1 MRSRLI
7 RWVLPLVGVGVI
19 GVGAAM
25 AATTAV
31 HASKGTV
38 NIVKS
43 SKYGMVLVNASGR
56 TLYRYTPDK
65 KGKSTCSGQCAAYW
79 PALMAKGKVTAGT
92 GANAKLVGT
101 IKRGSGL
108 QVTYAGWPL
117 YTYVGDKKAGQMTGE
132 GVEKTWYVVTTTG
145 ALVKK
150 AVAGTN
156 TTTTAP
162 AATTTSG
169 GAAWG

>member
-1 MRSRLI
+1 
-7 RWVLPLVGVGVI
+7 VI

-25 AATTAV
+25 AATTA
-31 HASKGTV
+31 ATTSKGTV
-38 NIVKS
+38 DVVMS

-65 KGKSTCSGQCAAYW
+65 KGKSNCSGQCATYW
-79 PALMAKGKVTAGT
+79 PPLMAKGNATAGT

-132 GVEKTWYVVTTTG
+132 GSEKTWYVVSTAG

-156 TTTTAP
+156 STTTTTP
-162 AATTTSG
+162 TTTSSG
-169 GAAWG
+169 GSAWG

>member
-1 MRSRLI
+1 MRSRII

-31 HASKGTV
+31 HSSKGTV
-38 NIVKS
+38 NLVKS

-65 KGKSTCSGQCAAYW
+65 KGKSNCSGQCAAFW
-79 PALMAKGKVTAGT
+79 PPLMAKGKVTAGA
-92 GANAKLVGT
+92 GASASLVGT
-101 IKRGSGL
+101 IKRGAGL

-117 YTYVGDKKAGQMTGE
+117 YTFAGDKKAGQMTGE
-132 GVEKTWYVVTTTG
+132 GNEKTWYVVSPTG

-150 AVAGTN
+150 AVAGGN
-156 TTTTAP
+156 TTTTTP
-162 AATTTSG
+162 TTTSSG
-169 GAAWG
+169 GSAWG

>member
-1 MRSRLI
+1 MRNQLI

-25 AATTAV
+25 AATTTV

-38 NIVKS
+38 NLVKS
-43 SKYGMVLVNASGR
+43 SKYGMVLVGATGH

-65 KGKSTCSGQCAAYW
+65 KGKTNCTGQCSAYW
-79 PALMAKGKVTAGT
+79 PPLMAKGKVTAGA

-117 YTYVGDKKAGQMTGE
+117 YTYVGDKAAGQMTGE
-132 GVEKTWYVVTTTG
+132 GFMKTWYVVSATG

-162 AATTTSG
+162 ATTTSG
-169 GAAWG
+169 AAWG

>member
-38 NIVKS
+38 NLVKS
-43 SKYGMVLVNASGR
+43 SKYGSVLVDASGR

-65 KGKSTCSGQCAAYW
+65 KGKSNCSGKCATFW
-79 PALMAKGKVTAGT
+79 PPLMAKGKATAGA
-92 GANAKLVGT
+92 GASASLVGT
-101 IKRGSGL
+101 IKRGKGL

-117 YTYVGDKKAGQMTGE
+117 YTFVGDTKAGQMTGE
-132 GVEKTWYVVTTTG
+132 GNEKTWYVVSPTG

-156 TTTTAP
+156 TTTP
-162 AATTTSG
+162 GTTTSSG
-169 GAAWG
+169 GSAWG

>member
-1 MRSRLI
+1 MRNRLI

-25 AATTAV
+25 AATTA
-31 HASKGTV
+31 ATTSKGTV
-38 NIVKS
+38 DVVKS
-43 SKYGMVLVNASGR
+43 SKYGMVLVDASGR

-65 KGKSTCSGQCAAYW
+65 KNKSNCTGKCASFW
-79 PALMAKGKVTAGT
+79 PPLMAKGKATAGT
-92 GANAKLVGT
+92 GATAGLVGT

-117 YTYVGDKKAGQMTGE
+117 YTFVGDKKAGQMTGE
-132 GVEKTWYVVTTTG
+132 GNEKIWWVVSTTG

-156 TTTTAP
+156 ATTTTP
-162 AATTTSG
+162 PTTTSSG

>member
-7 RWVLPLVGVGVI
+7 RWALPLVGVGVL

-38 NIVKS
+38 NLVKT
-43 SKYGMVLVNASGR
+43 SKYGSVLVNASGR

-65 KGKSTCSGQCAAYW
+65 KGKSNCSGKCATYW
-79 PALMAKGKVTAGT
+79 PPLMAKGKVTAGA
-92 GANAKLVGT
+92 GASASLVGT
-101 IKRGSGL
+101 IKRGTGL

-117 YTYVGDKKAGQMTGE
+117 YTYVGDTKAGQMTGE
-132 GVEKTWYVVTTTG
+132 GTEKTWYVVSPAG

-156 TTTTAP
+156 TTTS
-162 AATTTSG
+162 ATTTSSG
-169 GAAWG
+169 GSALG

>member
-1 MRSRLI
+1 MRSRII
-7 RWVLPLVGVGVI
+7 RWALPLVGVGVI

-31 HASKGTV
+31 HSGKGTV
-38 NIVKS
+38 NLVS

-65 KGKSTCSGQCAAYW
+65 KGKSTCSGKCATYW
-79 PALMAKGKVTAGT
+79 PPFMAKGKVTAGA
-92 GANAKLVGT
+92 GASGSLVGT
-101 IKRGSGL
+101 IKRGKGL

-117 YTYVGDKKAGQMTGE
+117 YTYVGDTKAGQITGE
-132 GVEKTWYVVTTTG
+132 GTEKTWYVVSATG

-150 AVAGTN
+150 AVAGAN
-156 TTTTAP
+156 TTTS
-162 AATTTSG
+162 ATTTSSG
-169 GAAWG
+169 GSAWG